1 MRLFDKRNQAIIL
14 LMELAYVVF
23 LIEMFFS
30 RGVAFNEQFDIA
42 IELLHSED
50 EYKLNLSYK

>member
-1 MRLFDKRNQAIIL
+1 MLF
-14 LMELAYVVF
+14 F

-30 RGVAFNEQFDIA
+30 RGVGFNKQFNIA

-50 EYKLNLSYK
+50 EYKLNLSYKEQPDTYL